1 MHPDRKIGFAMGI
14 LLIGIVGALF
24 FRNEPLTVDDVPR
37 VRREKELNEHLR
49 DRDVAVYLEDGA
61 RDSSSGTTAEPRW
74 TLPELLKDLDARN
87 AGVPLPVGMQGEPV
101 VTSDQAKTED
111 GFHAP
116 EDFRSVADSD
126 FPPLFPESS
135 QKPAVTIPTTTEPTG
150 TEPTGTEP
158 TGTEPPVSPPDS
170 FPAETEFE
178 EYVVRYGDTLS
189 QIAEKFLGSQAKYRQ
204 IYEANKDRMKGPDHL
219 QVGMSL
225 RIPKQ
230 NHSDRVQ

>member
-24 FRNEPLTVDDVPR
+24 FRNEPLTVDDVPK

-49 DRDVAVYLEDGA
+49 ERDVAVYLEDGTT
-61 RDSSSGTTAEPRW
+61 DSSLSSTSEEPRW
-74 TLPELLKDLDARN
+74 TLPDLLKDLDARN
-87 AGVPLPVGMQGEPV
+87 AGVPLPVGMQGEPAAIPD
-101 VTSDQAKTED
+101 SSKSSD

-116 EDFRSVADSD
+116 EEFRSVPDSD
-126 FPPLFPESS
+126 FPPLFPESAS
-135 QKPAVTIPTTTEPTG
+135 RPGDKTPQPTEPAATNPLVNDPAVSEPA
-150 TEPTGTEP
+150 
-158 TGTEPPVSPPDS
+158 S
-170 FPAETEFE
+170 FAAEGEFE

-230 NHSDRVQ
+230 KQGDRVQ

>member
-49 DRDVAVYLEDGA
+49 ERDVAVYLEDGV
-61 RDSSSGTTAEPRW
+61 RDSSPSGTTNEPRW

-101 VTSDQAKTED
+101 VTSDPSETAD

-126 FPPLFPESS
+126 FPPLFPETSS
-135 QKPAVTIPTTTEPTG
+135 KPGVTVPATAEPVAAEPAVALPE
-150 TEPTGTEP
+150 
-158 TGTEPPVSPPDS
+158 S
-170 FPAETEFE
+170 FPAESEFE

-230 NHSDRVQ
+230 NHADRVQ